1 MSATERRSEII
12 NILRDRH
19 RINASELASMLD
31 VSTRT
36 ICNDVQALTHLYP
49 IRTQVGGGGGIFL
62 EKEPRLTRRPYGNTL
77 EVPELETLLKLYHM
91 SSGTDRKHLYS
102 IIMKYGPSNIDEMM
116 RKTQ

>member
-31 VSTRT
+31 VTTRT
-36 ICNDVQALTHLYP
+36 IRNDIQALTHLYP
-49 IRTQVGGGGGIFL
+49 IWTQSGHGGGIFL

-77 EVPELETLLKLYHM
+77 ELPELETLLKLYHM
-91 SSGTDRKHLYS
+91 SSGTDREHLYS
-102 IIMKYGPSNIDEMM
+102 IIMKYGPSNIDETM
-116 RKTQ
+116 RKTR